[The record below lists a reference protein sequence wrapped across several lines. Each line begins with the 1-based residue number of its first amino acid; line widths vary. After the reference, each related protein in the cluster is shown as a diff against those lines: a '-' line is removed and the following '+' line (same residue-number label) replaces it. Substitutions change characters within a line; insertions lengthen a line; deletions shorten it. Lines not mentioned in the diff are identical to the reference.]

1 MKVLT
6 DEQYARLKETPQTE
20 GRPIVG
26 VHSYDILSNP
36 IYCNDFVYLSSS
48 IEHRDMFIID
58 NDLDESNDMV

>member
-6 DEQYARLKETPQTE
+6 DEQYARLKEIPQTE